1 MNSENKFVITSTKDK
16 SQKRNK
22 SPFVREKVNDDDLEE
37 SNFIGSSNQYFHE
50 VSNDRDK
57 NYFPGTG
64 KRAQYTQKFNN
75 NSNNYG
81 FSDNSYVFPLGNR
94 DISVLTE
101 SNIFDNSS
109 TNTNS
114 NNTVNNNIKTNA
126 RNKGNITLHE
136 IKTSKTDKNNYK
148 NMNYSANISNS
159 FMTNN
164 NSILNNNNIAYTNNV
179 EPYDSKYSFKIN
191 KIKDDYID
199 FLQKEF
205 EDNSKNNAKL
215 DSNNKE
221 LLKKCEDLMHDNRLL
236 TNTLNERTTKLN
248 KIIQENLCVKSE
260 LDKSNLNNQ
269 KNEQKIAFYEEQL
282 NLYKTN
288 NDNYQKI
295 IKELKEQ
302 NDQLNISLSQM
313 ERAQEEN
320 QKITEEKLREEIE
333 NTRKNMEELY
343 TGKRKD
349 ENEKIEKKAQVFI
362 EQIKLLQEK
371 NEELINELTNKENM
385 FDLVCKENEKLTNE
399 NNLYRNQVDQYTNQ
413 INELNTIIKHKD
425 GIINNLKSDNINT
438 DKFLN
443 KSNSYSMMKFDGSE
457 YINENISKLITDNE
471 ENKMRIE
478 LLNDKIRSI
487 DEIEKKYN
495 ELMNGKRTLTLS
507 EKLALHMNDPNPN
520 AKNISTHFNYNGL
533 NNIKNTTYQSSASK
547 YKNMQN
553 IMSPTKL
560 QNHIGELND
569 ILNSPDLIM
578 KFDKNNTYKKD
589 NYLSLT
595 NNLISKN
602 KNNVF
607 VSSSSITSNSKRIED
622 RQKKLNE
629 SIAKSIEH
637 KNNVDREIKV
647 KSKNQKIVSEK
658 LIPKINKSEGQDLT
672 PTKGRYYRK
681 GNQELSN
688 SNIEEKKNNIHG
700 KEIDTEKDEVKESLR
715 EMNRKKN
722 YTHKPKI
729 NNYPLEEK
737 DTEQKNNDNEN
748 NIMVIEES
756 VEEEKKKPS
765 KEYFLYGID
774 RNDCFHI
781 FNINEKKWEDTRNI
795 SDLELDDKSTTFK
808 KDYQYEGTLLYNT
821 LEGVYILTGA
831 KTDTLYYFN
840 SLTNKITK
848 ICKFNTSHDNGS
860 IMFDRISNCL
870 YVFGGKK
877 ITSCEYY
884 SLNDKQVYKLPDL
897 IYDRANASFIV
908 SNNKIYGFFGFSYS
922 KDTYAKTIE
931 YMDYI
936 KKDKWVELTNIEFLK
951 DDINFDTESV
961 STMYYR
967 QNQNQILIYC
977 GIQGDEEDFVTE
989 YYLLYDSRNNTMD
1002 KIDKWDMQQYKNMG
1016 KKWKNYNFK
1025 KNDPKG
1031 FHFAKNSRFLLL
1043 PKNGSYEGYNEKD
1056 PIDILIDYKNNVHY
1070 IQQDKEKIDIYRS
1083 DM

>member
-1 MNSENKFVITSTKDK
+1 MSSENKIVITSKKDK
-16 SQKRNK
+16 NQKRNK
-22 SPFVREKVNDDDLEE
+22 SPYIREKVNDDDLEDT
-37 SNFIGSSNQYFHE
+37 NFIGSSNQYFHE
-50 VSNDRDK
+50 VSNDNK
-57 NYFPGTG
+57 NYFPNTG
-64 KRAQYTQKFNN
+64 KRAQYTQKYNN
-75 NSNNYG
+75 NNNNYG

-114 NNTVNNNIKTNA
+114 NNTVNNIKPNQ
-126 RNKGNITLHE
+126 RNKNNITLHE

-164 NSILNNNNIAYTNNV
+164 SILNNNNNIAYTNNV

-221 LLKKCEDLMHDNRLL
+221 LLKKCDDLMHDNRLL

-260 LDKSNLNNQ
+260 LDKSTLNNQ

-425 GIINNLKSDNINT
+425 GIINNLKSDNINN

-443 KSNSYSMMKFDGSE
+443 KSSSYSMMKFDGSE

-520 AKNISTHFNYNGL
+520 AKNVSTHFNYNGL
-533 NNIKNTTYQSSASK
+533 NNIKNPTYQSSATK

-553 IMSPTKL
+553 IMSPKKL

-578 KFDKNNTYKKD
+578 KFDKNTNTYKKD

-647 KSKNQKIVSEK
+647 KSNNQKVVAEK
-658 LIPKINKSEGQDLT
+658 LIPKINRNEGQDLT

-737 DTEQKNNDNEN
+737 DTEQKNNN

-765 KEYFLYGID
+765 KEYYLYGID

-781 FNINEKKWEDTRNI
+781 FNINEKRWEDTRNI

-848 ICKFNTSHDNGS
+848 ICKFNNSHDNGS
-860 IMFDRISNCL
+860 IMLDKISNCL

-884 SLNDKQVYKLPDL
+884 SLSDKQVYKLPDL
-897 IYDRANASFIV
+897 VYDRANASFIV

-931 YMDYI
+931 YMDYN
-936 KKDKWVELTNIEFLK
+936 KKDKWVELKNIEFLK
-951 DDINFDTESV
+951 DNINFDTESV

-967 QNQNQILIYC
+967 QNPNQILIYC

-1002 KIDKWDMQQYKNMG
+1002 KIDKWDIQQYKNMG
-1016 KKWKNYNFK
+1016 KKWKSYNFK

-1070 IQQDKEKIDIYRS
+1070 IQQDKEKIDIFRS

>member
-1 MNSENKFVITSTKDK
+1 
-16 SQKRNK
+16 
-22 SPFVREKVNDDDLEE
+22 
-37 SNFIGSSNQYFHE
+37 
-50 VSNDRDK
+50 
-57 NYFPGTG
+57 
-64 KRAQYTQKFNN
+64 
-75 NSNNYG
+75 
-81 FSDNSYVFPLGNR
+81 
-94 DISVLTE
+94 
-101 SNIFDNSS
+101 
-109 TNTNS
+109 
-114 NNTVNNNIKTNA
+114 
-126 RNKGNITLHE
+126 
-136 IKTSKTDKNNYK
+136 
-148 NMNYSANISNS
+148 MNYSANISNS

-164 NSILNNNNIAYTNNV
+164 NSILNNNNNNNNIAYTNNV

-221 LLKKCEDLMHDNRLL
+221 LLKKCDDLMHDNRLL

-260 LDKSNLNNQ
+260 LDKSTLNNQ

-320 QKITEEKLREEIE
+320 QKITEEKLRAEIE

-425 GIINNLKSDNINT
+425 GIINNLKSDNINN

-520 AKNISTHFNYNGL
+520 TKNVSTHFNYNGL
-533 NNIKNTTYQSSASK
+533 NNIKNVTYQSSASK

-553 IMSPTKL
+553 IMSPKKL

-578 KFDKNNTYKKD
+578 KFDKNTSTYKKD

-647 KSKNQKIVSEK
+647 KSTNQKVVAEK
-658 LIPKINKSEGQDLT
+658 LIPKINRKEGQDLT

-688 SNIEEKKNNIHG
+688 SNIEEKKNNIYG

-737 DTEQKNNDNEN
+737 DTEQKNNDN
-748 NIMVIEES
+748 IMVVEEGF
-756 VEEEKKKPS
+756 EEEKKKPS
-765 KEYFLYGID
+765 KEYYLYGID

-781 FNINEKKWEDTRNI
+781 FNINEKRWEDKRNI

-860 IMFDRISNCL
+860 IMFDKISNCL

-884 SLNDKQVYKLPDL
+884 SLSDKQVYKLPDL

-931 YMDYI
+931 YMDYN
-936 KKDKWVELTNIEFLK
+936 KKDKWVELKNIEFLK
-951 DDINFDTESV
+951 DNIDFDTESV

-967 QNQNQILIYC
+967 QNPNQILIYC

-1016 KKWKNYNFK
+1016 KKWKSYNFK

-1070 IQQDKEKIDIYRS
+1070 IQQDKEKIDIFRS

>member
-1 MNSENKFVITSTKDK
+1 MSSENRFVITSKK
-16 SQKRNK
+16 EKGQKRNK
-22 SPFVREKVNDDDLEE
+22 SPFVRDKVNDDDLEE

-50 VSNDRDK
+50 VSNEADK

-64 KRAQYTQKFNN
+64 KRAQYTQKYNN
-75 NSNNYG
+75 NNYG

-94 DISVLTE
+94 DISVLTD

-114 NNTVNNNIKTNA
+114 NNTVNNIKTYQKNKNNA
-126 RNKGNITLHE
+126 IHE

-221 LLKKCEDLMHDNRLL
+221 LLKKCDDLMHDNRLL

-260 LDKSNLNNQ
+260 LDKSTLNNQ

-288 NDNYQKI
+288 NENYQKI

-349 ENEKIEKKAQVFI
+349 ENEKIEKKAQVLI

-425 GIINNLKSDNINT
+425 GIINNLKSDNINN

-443 KSNSYSMMKFDGSE
+443 KSSSYSMMKFDGSE

-553 IMSPTKL
+553 IMSPKKL
-560 QNHIGELND
+560 ENHIGELND

-578 KFDKNNTYKKD
+578 KFDKNTNTYKKD

-607 VSSSSITSNSKRIED
+607 VSSSSITSNTKRIED

-637 KNNVDREIKV
+637 KNSVDREIKV
-647 KSKNQKIVSEK
+647 KKSNNQKVVSEK
-658 LIPKINKSEGQDLT
+658 LIPKINKTEGQDTT

-681 GNQELSN
+681 GNQDY
-688 SNIEEKKNNIHG
+688 SNIEEKKNNNHG
-700 KEIDTEKDEVKESLR
+700 KEIDIEKDEVKDSLR

-729 NNYPLEEK
+729 NNYPLEEV
-737 DTEQKNNDNEN
+737 DNEQKNN

-765 KEYFLYGID
+765 KEYYLYGID

-781 FNINEKKWEDTRNI
+781 FNINEKKWEETKNI

-840 SLTNKITK
+840 SLTNKMTK
-848 ICKFNTSHDNGS
+848 ICKFNNSHDNGS
-860 IMFDRISNCL
+860 IMFDTISNCL

-884 SLNDKQVYKLPDL
+884 SLNDNKVYKLPDL
-897 IYDRANASFIV
+897 VYDRANASFIV

-931 YMDYI
+931 YMDYN
-936 KKDKWVELTNIEFLK
+936 KKDKWIELTNIEFLK
-951 DDINFDTESV
+951 DNINFDTESV
-961 STMYYR
+961 STMYYK

-1031 FHFAKNSRFLLL
+1031 FHFAKNSRFLLM